1 MIVATSVFSA
11 DILAK
16 VYVIAD
22 GDGTV
27 IDQQNMYH
35 VQPIA
40 SITKLMTAMVVLDSG
55 QNLNHTFRM
64 KKFRGT
70 YVTRKQLLD
79 LAIIH
84 SDNEAADMLC
94 QIYIRGYR
102 GCIEDM
108 NIKAEAL
115 GMHDTIYYDSTGRD
129 NRNMSTALDLV
140 KLLRAAENYPVITH
154 ASTQTHIGVDVPRVI
169 KVRHSKKHKAE
180 KKLVESR
187 VEFSN
192 TNPLVAKYDVVV
204 SKTGYIKASGGC
216 LAMSAMVNGVKRYFI
231 ILNSKT
237 TKTRIVDMEK
247 LILTSYNKT

>member
-1 MIVATSVFSA
+1 MIVAAPVLSA
-11 DILAK
+11 NILAK
-16 VYVIAD
+16 IYVIAD
-22 GDGTV
+22 SNGTV
-27 IDQQNMYH
+27 IEQQNMYQI
-35 VQPIA
+35 QPIA

-55 QNLNHTFRM
+55 ENLNHTFRM

-108 NIKAEAL
+108 NKKAEDL
-115 GMHDTIYYDSTGRD
+115 GMMDTIYFDSTGRD
-129 NRNMSTALDLV
+129 NRNMSTGLDLI
-140 KLLRAAENYPVITH
+140 KLLRAAEHYPIITH
-154 ASTQTHIGVDVPRVI
+154 ASTQTHVGVTVPQLI
-169 KVRHSKKHKAE
+169 KTKKHKKRKVE
-180 KKLVESR
+180 RKLVTTH
-187 VEFSN
+187 VEFAN
-192 TNPLVAKYDVVV
+192 TNPLVAKYDIVV

-216 LAMSAMVNGVKRYFI
+216 LAMSAIVNGTKKYFI

-237 TKTRIVDMEK
+237 TKTRILDMEK
-247 LILTSYNKT
+247 LINRT